1 MDFWVK
7 KLCICVNG
15 YLYLRGGVESA
26 SDYTDSVVRAGT
38 GTVDIVFT
46 EANNSFAV

>member
-15 YLYLRGGVESA
+15 YLYLRGGVERA
-26 SDYTDSVVRAGT
+26 SDYT